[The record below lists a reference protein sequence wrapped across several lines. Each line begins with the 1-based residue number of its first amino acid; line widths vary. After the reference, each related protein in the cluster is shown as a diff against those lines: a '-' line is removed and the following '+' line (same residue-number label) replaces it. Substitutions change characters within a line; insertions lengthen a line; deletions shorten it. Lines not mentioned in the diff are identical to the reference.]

1 MNKYPFLLETPAP
14 DLSEDD
20 DTEVDEDDEDEDD
33 EDEDDEDEDDGLSTA
48 IVFNP

>member
-1 MNKYPFLLETPAP
+1 MNEDTLLETPAP